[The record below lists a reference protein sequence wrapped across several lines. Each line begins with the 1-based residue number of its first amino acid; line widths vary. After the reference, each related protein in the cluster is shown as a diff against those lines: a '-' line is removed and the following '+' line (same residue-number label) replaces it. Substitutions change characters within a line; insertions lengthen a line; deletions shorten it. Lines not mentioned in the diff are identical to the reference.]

1 MRIFALFMGAA
12 CALLC
17 ACSKDEPVQ
26 EEQEWWPLPSHERSY
41 RDLLKAGGT
50 AFEFS
55 PTQDASGAEYTLA
68 APSEGG
74 EYVIS
79 LNPDASVYVD
89 GVRREGIIM
98 PGTHACLGASFQ
110 FIDGY
115 DELDAESKAALGA
128 DAVSGRMAFTPDT
141 DSDSPYEQECFGGVF
156 RSGTDCFTIS
166 VAPNTRGVK
175 NHFAH
180 IIKFH
185 DRNLEYTSKTGAVNS
200 ACPKPIS
207 VTLHI
212 LQASE

>member
-1 MRIFALFMGAA
+1 M
-12 CALLC
+12 
-17 ACSKDEPVQ
+17 
-26 EEQEWWPLPSHERSY
+26 PSHERSY

-68 APSEGG
+68 APCEGG

-141 DSDSPYEQECFGGVF
+141 DSDSPYEQECFGGAF